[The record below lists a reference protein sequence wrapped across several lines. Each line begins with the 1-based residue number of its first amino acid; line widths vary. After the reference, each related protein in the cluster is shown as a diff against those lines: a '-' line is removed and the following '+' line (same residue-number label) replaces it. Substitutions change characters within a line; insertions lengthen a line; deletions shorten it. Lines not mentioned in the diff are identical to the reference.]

1 MIHFTLE
8 IYISKRFRHFFVSVI
23 YEGIRRLIRRNMQ
36 KNATEYSCEKC
47 NFKCSKESNFNTH
60 LLTSKHKKRTNTKQ
74 ILLENAKKYKCECGK
89 TYKHASSLW
98 NHKKQCDK
106 SNTEK
111 ASDADDISS
120 TNPITVDKM
129 LSMFNTILVQNQ
141 EFMMN
146 VISQVKSNNTHIN
159 NTTNNNQFNI
169 NVFLNDQCKD
179 AMNLADFVHNIKCQ
193 VEDLENVG
201 RVGYVAGISKMLID
215 NLSNLEVT
223 KRPIHCTDVKR
234 KSMYVKKDN
243 EWKKDDKNEEVR
255 KAINQVANKNIQN
268 IEGWRIKNIDQTG
281 NSVTGG
287 TAKRQQYLDIVGQS
301 LEPDDD
307 GKKSEKILKNL
318 SEAVLLDKVTMD
330 SAVSNE

>member
-1 MIHFTLE
+1 M
-8 IYISKRFRHFFVSVI
+8 
-23 YEGIRRLIRRNMQ
+23 
-36 KNATEYSCEKC
+36 ATII
-47 NFKCSKESNFNTH
+47 
-60 LLTSKHKKRTNTKQ
+60 TSKHINNFTCQLCDFVCCKKGDYNRHVLTRKHKIATNGNMDGIDKSCYTCDVCKKEYLDRT
-74 ILLENAKKYKCECGK
+74 G
-89 TYKHASSLW
+89 LW
-98 NHKKQCDK
+98 RHKKKCN
-106 SNTEK
+106 NTEK
-111 ASDADDISS
+111 VSDADDISS

-268 IEGWRIKNIDQTG
+268 IEGWRVKNIDQTG